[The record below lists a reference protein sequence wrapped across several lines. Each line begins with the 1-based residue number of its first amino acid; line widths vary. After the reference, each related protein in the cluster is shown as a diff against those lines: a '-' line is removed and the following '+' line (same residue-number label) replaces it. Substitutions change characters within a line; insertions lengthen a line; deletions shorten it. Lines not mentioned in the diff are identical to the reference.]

1 MKLVIFGAT
10 GGSGRQIIEKA
21 LEQGH
26 TVKAFARNPARL
38 NGKQE
43 NPNVQV
49 VQGDVMDTN
58 AVEQAVQ
65 GADAV
70 ISALGTPATTK
81 NTVRSQGTQNILR
94 AMEKTGV
101 QRFICLSSMG
111 IGNSRDMLPF
121 HYKYILVPLLLKQG
135 FAEHELQENV
145 VKQSRTQWTI
155 VRPGELSDKAAKGVY
170 RHGLPV
176 VDKTIKSKVSR
187 ADVADFVLKQLSD
200 ETYLQQ
206 APWVSY

>member
-10 GGSGRQIIEKA
+10 GGSGRQIVAKA
-21 LEQGH
+21 LTLGH
-26 TVKAFARNPARL
+26 EIRVFARDPAKL
-38 NGKQE
+38 NGSRQHF
-43 NPNVQV
+43 QV
-49 VQGDVMDTN
+49 LPGDVLDAS
-58 AVEQAVQ
+58 AVGQAIE

-81 NTVRSQGTQNILR
+81 NTVRSQGTQNILS

-111 IGNSRDMLPF
+111 IGDSRMMLPL
-121 HYKYILVPLLLKQG
+121 HYKYLLVPLLLKQG
-135 FAEHELQENV
+135 FVEHELQETAV
-145 VKQSRTQWTI
+145 RQSRTQWTI
-155 VRPGELSDKAAKGVY
+155 VRPGELTDKAPRGIY

-176 VDKTIKSKVSR
+176 LDKTIKARIAR
-187 ADVADFVLKQLSD
+187 ADVADFVLRQLD
-200 ETYLQQ
+200 NDRYLQQ